1 MARLGQDDLSAS
13 MAMTPVVMA
22 SFHKARHGVDAAF
35 GVLFEVIRTLNS
47 FHPAI
52 ILDLCQSK
60 DVSRNPLLII
70 PRFATSSNQNLKYL
84 GISMLCNVHPNAWS
98 DAWWGEELLSSV
110 VQALESRD
118 MAIQRRALDLLYR
131 MLTLENSE
139 NIIERL
145 LYAFYQDRELTQA
158 ADPQDKTES
167 RVTFPS
173 RQEKLL
179 TQILDAA
186 ERFGLSEQWYLD
198 MVFDLLDRGGLAVTM
213 QTVEKVM
220 AVIERGA
227 KSPAF
232 NTAHLRAVA
241 VQKSNTVL
249 AQKDY
254 RLSSIDHHHSR
265 VRQPALAYF
274 IFWVLG
280 EYGDNTD
287 EWSLASIQETLA
299 RCLLINH
306 DPLIQAFILSAL
318 TKVALRSAPNP
329 VPSSIMALV
338 QERILELPSP
348 SASFTQS
355 IHPYNSSF
363 ANVDVQQR
371 AHEFFTV
378 ADLVS

>member
-1 MARLGQDDLSAS
+1 MSDR
-13 MAMTPVVMA
+13 
-22 SFHKARHGVDAAF
+22 AAHIRSLIIVCV

-70 PRFATSSNQNLKYL
+70 SRFATSSNQNLKYL

-98 DAWWGEELLSSV
+98 DAWWGEDLLSSV
-110 VQALESRD
+110 VQALDSRD
-118 MAIQRRALDLLYR
+118 MTIQRRALDLLYR

-145 LYAFYQDRELTQA
+145 LYAFYQDRQLTQA
-158 ADPQDKTES
+158 ADPQDKIES
-167 RVTFPS
+167 RATFPS

-198 MVFDLLDRGGLAVTM
+198 IVFDLLERGGLVVTM
-213 QTVEKVM
+213 QTIEKVI

-241 VQKSNTVL
+241 VQKSITAL
-249 AQKDY
+249 DRKDY
-254 RLSSIDHHHSR
+254 HLSSIDHHHNR
-265 VRQPALAYF
+265 APQPALAYF
-274 IFWVLG
+274 VFWVLG
-280 EYGDNTD
+280 EYGDDAD
-287 EWSLASIQETLA
+287 EWSLTSIQETLA

-329 VPSSIMALV
+329 VPCSITTLV
-338 QERILELPSP
+338 QERILETPLS
-348 SASFTQS
+348 SASFTQP
-355 IHPYNSSF
+355 IHPYNSNF
-363 ANVDVQQR
+363 AHVDVQQR
-371 AHEFFTV
+371 AHEFLMV